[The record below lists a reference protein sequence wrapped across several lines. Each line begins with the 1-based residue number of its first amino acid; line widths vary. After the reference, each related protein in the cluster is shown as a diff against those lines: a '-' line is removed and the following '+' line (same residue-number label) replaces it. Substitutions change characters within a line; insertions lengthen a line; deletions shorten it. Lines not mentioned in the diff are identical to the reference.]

1 MVAEKI
7 RSLVVAA
14 LDSEVSFTVERPS
27 QAEHGDYAT
36 NAALVVAKQQGE
48 NPRAVAAELQKKLTG
63 DALFSSVEV
72 AGPGFLNFT
81 IAPAAWQEA
90 LKEILKKGDGFGR
103 FTATQKTVELEFIS
117 GNPTGPLT
125 LANGRGGFGGDVL
138 ARILKRFG
146 HRVSREYYV
155 NDAGNQIKALGE
167 TIKGEKIHY
176 AGEYVKDLAK
186 QVDQTVDAQGAG
198 EAGAEL
204 MLAEIK
210 RTASQMNI
218 EYDVWFSERKELHRT
233 GLIEKVLHKL
243 SKAGATYE
251 KDGALWLGTSKHGDD
266 KDRVLRKKDGELTYL
281 AADLAHYHHKFVT
294 KAYDQAILIVGPDHH
309 GYVARMQ
316 AGVELLRQVD
326 NFQGTS
332 VILVT
337 QVVRLIK
344 GGQEV
349 KMSKR
354 AGTYVALDDLLE
366 EIPVDVARF
375 FFVMKS
381 FDTHMDFDMDL
392 AKEQSQKNPVYYLK
406 YAHARIAGILD
417 KSPAADSADLTRL
430 KEPAELLLI
439 KELSAFPALVK
450 ETAGDYQVHRI
461 PHYALGLADAF
472 HKFYEQ
478 CRVISDD
485 PELTVARLQLVRG
498 TQIVLQNIGDTLGIE
513 MPDNM

>member
-7 RSLVVAA
+7 RSLVAEAVG
-14 LDSEVSFTVERPS
+14 DSPFTVERPA
-27 QAEHGDYAT
+27 QAEHGDFAT
-36 NAALVVAKQQGE
+36 NAALVVAKRQGKS
-48 NPRAVAAELQKKLTG
+48 PREVATELQKKLAG
-63 DALFSSVEV
+63 APLFSSVEV
-72 AGPGFLNFT
+72 AGPGFLNFKVT
-81 IAPAAWQEA
+81 ASTWQGV
-90 LKEILKKGDGFGR
+90 LREILEQKDAFGR
-103 FTATQKTVELEFIS
+103 FSSTKQTIELEFIS

-138 ARILKRFG
+138 ARVLARAG
-146 HRVSREYYV
+146 NHVSREYYV

-167 TIKGEKIHY
+167 TIKGEELHY

-186 QVDQTVDAQGAG
+186 QVDQSVEAQEVGV
-198 EAGAEL
+198 AGAEL
-204 MLAEIK
+204 MLKEIK

-218 EYDVWFSERKELHRT
+218 EYDIWFSELNELHHT
-233 GLIEKVLHKL
+233 GLIEKVLQKL
-243 SKAGATYE
+243 AKAGATYE
-251 KDGALWLGTSKHGDD
+251 QDGALWLGTSKHGDD

-281 AADLAHYHHKFVT
+281 AADLAHYHHKFAT
-294 KAYDQAILIVGPDHH
+294 KAHDKAILIVGPDHH

-316 AGVELLRQVD
+316 AGVELLRQID
-326 NFQGTS
+326 HFKGTS
-332 VILVT
+332 DILVT

-344 GGQEV
+344 GGKEV

-354 AGTYVALDDLLE
+354 AGTYVALDDVLN

-392 AKEQSQKNPVYYLK
+392 AKEQSQKNPVYYLQ

-417 KSPAADSADLTRL
+417 KSSASRTADLSKL
-430 KEPAELLLI
+430 NEPAELALI
-439 KELSAFPALVK
+439 KELGEFPALIR
-450 ETAGDYQVHRI
+450 ETAGDYQIHRI

-485 PELTVARLQLVRG
+485 AELTAARLQLVRG
-498 TQIVLQNIGDTLGIE
+498 TQIVLQNIGDTLGID